1 PARTRAVDTRRAA
14 VARLQRRRCRRP
26 LRVGGRGLMTSDVIV
41 TRDGHRLSIV
51 LNRPASRNAV
61 SPGMLDALVAAV
73 QDARAVRTDVV
84 TITGSGGY
92 FCAGADIVS
101 YTEPGGRLDELEV
114 FTRQARDLCR
124 AIETLD
130 AVTIAAVDGPCLGG
144 GFEIALACD
153 LIIAADSAKFGL
165 PETRLGLI
173 PGWGGTQRLT
183 AALGVRRARQL
194 VLEAAVFS
202 AASAHDWGVVAR
214 VVAPDELAS
223 ALDETAADMLARAP
237 LALAG
242 AKRAIAAAA
251 GDEWPTAGA
260 NRETA
265 ELMALFA
272 SRDGAEGIAAF
283 VAKRPAQFTG
293 A

>member
-1 PARTRAVDTRRAA
+1 
-14 VARLQRRRCRRP
+14 
-26 LRVGGRGLMTSDVIV
+26 MSDVIV
-41 TRDGHRLSIV
+41 TREGTRLTIV
-51 LNRPASRNAV
+51 LNRPQARNAV
-61 SPGMLDALVAAV
+61 SPAMLDALVAAV
-73 QDARAVRTDVV
+73 ESARTERTDVV
-84 TITGSGGY
+84 TITGAGGF

-101 YTEPGGRLDELEV
+101 YTEPHGRLDELDA
-114 FTRQARDLCR
+114 FTHTARDLCR

-153 LIIAADSAKFGL
+153 LIIAAESAKFGL

-194 VLEAAVFS
+194 ILEAAVIPAQRAFEWGI
-202 AASAHDWGVVAR
+202 ASRLVQ
-214 VVAPDELAS
+214 PEELAD
-223 ALDETAADMLARAP
+223 ALEAAAADMLSRAP

-242 AKRAIAAAA
+242 AKRAVAAAA
-251 GDEWPTAGA
+251 GSEWPTVGA
-260 NRETA
+260 ERETA

-272 SRDGAEGIAAF
+272 SADGAEGIAAF
-283 VAKRPAQFTG
+283 VEKRPAQFTG

>member
-1 PARTRAVDTRRAA
+1 
-14 VARLQRRRCRRP
+14 
-26 LRVGGRGLMTSDVIV
+26 MTSDVLV
-41 TRDGHRLSIV
+41 SRDGHRLSIV
-51 LNRPASRNAV
+51 LSRPASRNAV
-61 SPGMLDALVAAV
+61 SPAMLDALTEAV
-73 QDARAVRTDVV
+73 QHASEVRTDVV
-84 TITGSGGY
+84 TITGAGGF

-101 YTEPGGRLDELEV
+101 YTEPHERLDELDA
-114 FTRQARDLCR
+114 FTRRARDLCR

-153 LIIAADSAKFGL
+153 LIIAAESAKFGL

-183 AALGVRRARQL
+183 EAVGSRRARQL
-194 VLEAAVFS
+194 VLEAAVIP
-202 AASAHDWGVVAR
+202 AATAHDWGIVSR
-214 VVAPDELAS
+214 VVASDALAESLELA
-223 ALDETAADMLARAP
+223 AADMLARAP

-251 GDEWPTAGA
+251 GQPWPTVGA
-260 NRETA
+260 ERETA

-272 SRDGAEGIAAF
+272 SHDGAEGITAF
-283 VAKRPAQFTG
+283 VEKRPAQFTG